1 MSTLKVSTI
10 SPLGTDSTKTITLG
24 ESAGTLA
31 IASGAKT
38 SGFGKIGQV
47 VQTSLTASDYF
58 SSTSSSLVEITG
70 SPAFNVSITPTNT
83 SSKVLIT
90 GHVSIGSGTGARV
103 GIQLRRGDSTIIGS
117 ADAAGSRQRT
127 VSAMRQGDGNYA
139 TTLTFNFLD
148 SPATTSAVTY
158 KIFGMAEGSETLQ
171 VNKGNGDS
179 DSATVFRSASTLT
192 AMEVLD

>member
-1 MSTLKVSTI
+1 MVSQLKVNEIVQQSG
-10 SPLGTDSTKTITLG
+10 SNLTLG
-24 ESAGTLA
+24 GSGDNIVLG
-31 IASGAKT
+31 SGAT
-38 SGFGKIGQV
+38 TAFGKIGQV

-70 SPAFNVSITPTNT
+70 SPAFNVSITPTST

-171 VNKGNGDS
+171 VNKGNGDT
-179 DSATVFRSASTLT
+179 DNATVFRSASTLT
-192 AMEVLD
+192 AMEILP

>member
-1 MSTLKVSTI
+1 MSTLKVENLQKLDRTTF
-10 SPLGTDSTKTITLG
+10 PV
-24 ESAGTLA
+24 
-31 IASGAKT
+31 
-38 SGFGKIGQV
+38 GKIGQV

-58 SSTSSSLVEITG
+58 STTSSSLVEITG
-70 SPAFNVSITPTNT
+70 SPAFNVSITPTST

-117 ADAAGSRQRT
+117 GDSAGSRQRT

-148 SPATTSAVTY
+148 SPATTSTVTY

-192 AMEVLD
+192 AMEVLA